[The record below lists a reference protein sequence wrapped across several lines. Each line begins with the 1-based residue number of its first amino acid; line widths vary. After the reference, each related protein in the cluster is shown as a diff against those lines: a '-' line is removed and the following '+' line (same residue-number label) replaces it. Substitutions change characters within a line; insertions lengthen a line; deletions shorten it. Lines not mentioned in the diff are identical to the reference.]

1 MNVAYNWNKM
11 NDKEYNKIVSR
22 ICKVQS
28 YLTTKIFEGRNTG
41 YRPSSDD
48 EDQPL
53 RDELLKLR
61 KKIGIIK

>member
-1 MNVAYNWNKM
+1 M
-11 NDKEYNKIVSR
+11 NDKEIDKIMAR
-22 ICKVQS
+22 ICEAQL
-28 YLTTKIFEGRNTG
+28 YLTTKIIKGRNTD
-41 YRPSSDD
+41 YRPRTDD

>member
-1 MNVAYNWNKM
+1 M
-11 NDKEYNKIVSR
+11 NDKERDKIMSR
-22 ICKVQS
+22 ICKAQL
-28 YLTTKIFEGRNTG
+28 YLTTKIIEGRNTD
-41 YRPSSDD
+41 YRPSTDD

>member
-1 MNVAYNWNKM
+1 MIQVKNKEI
-11 NDKEYNKIVSR
+11 DKIMSR
-22 ICKVQS
+22 ICEIQL
-28 YLTTKIFEGRNTG
+28 YLTTKIIKGRNTD
-41 YRPSSDD
+41 YRPRTDD

>member
-1 MNVAYNWNKM
+1 MKK
-11 NDKEYNKIVSR
+11 KERNKILSR
-22 ICKVQS
+22 ICEVQL
-28 YLTTKIFEGRNTG
+28 YLTQKIINNRNTE
-41 YRPSSDD
+41 YRPIEGD